1 MVDWKYMLLA
11 QHPAVLILAVY
22 FLVKYMF
29 ARKTSAV
36 KSILWV
42 LLFGASLAIS
52 VLFLFFGI
60 HFEYWTLKT
69 LFPLGV
75 ASWIGIALILI
86 AIVARIVHLIEKKR
100 SRMMMQKELRK
111 AAKEKDAAVAEAEQ
125 AGRRAAHEEAEA
137 MRLSRAAAQA
147 DAEAA
152 ASAAAQEA
160 AAPIELKLDAPE
172 EN

>member
-11 QHPAVLILAVY
+11 QYPAVLILAVY
-22 FLVKYMF
+22 FLVKYTF
-29 ARKTSAV
+29 VRKLSAV

-42 LLFGASLAIS
+42 LLFGASLAVS
-52 VLFLFFGI
+52 VLFLFFGV

-75 ASWIGIALILI
+75 ASWIGIALMLV

-100 SRMMMQKELRK
+100 NQKRMEKELRK

-125 AGRRAAHEEAEA
+125 AGRRAAQEEAQA
-137 MRLSRAAAQA
+137 LRLTKAANDA
-147 DAEAA
+147 DAEAKESDVA
-152 ASAAAQEA
+152 KEA
-160 AAPIELKLDAPE
+160 AAPIELKLE
-172 EN
+172 E

>member
-11 QHPAVLILAVY
+11 QYPAVLILAVY
-22 FLVKYMF
+22 FLVKYTF
-29 ARKTSAV
+29 VRKISAV

-42 LLFGASLAIS
+42 LLFGASLAVS
-52 VLFLFFGI
+52 VLFLFFGV

-75 ASWIGIALILI
+75 ASWIGIALMLG

-100 SRMMMQKELRK
+100 NQKRMEKELRK

-125 AGRRAAHEEAEA
+125 AGRRAAQEEAQA
-137 MRLSRAAAQA
+137 LRLTKAANDA
-147 DAEAA
+147 DAEAKESDVA
-152 ASAAAQEA
+152 KEA
-160 AAPIELKLDAPE
+160 AAPIELKLE
-172 EN
+172 E

>member
-11 QHPAVLILAVY
+11 QYPACFLLAVY
-22 FLVKYMF
+22 FLVKYMRV
-29 ARKTSAV
+29 RKTSAV

-42 LLFGASLAIS
+42 LLFGAALAVS
-52 VLFLFFGI
+52 VLFLFLGV
-60 HFEYWTLKT
+60 HYGYWTLTT

-75 ASWIGIALILI
+75 ASWIGIALIVI

-100 SRMMMQKELRK
+100 NQKIMEKELKK

-137 MRLSRAAAQA
+137 VRLTKAAEAA

-152 ASAAAQEA
+152 LSAEAQEA
-160 AAPIELKLDAPE
+160 AAPIELKFDE
-172 EN
+172 